1 MTNDSVESPS
11 SAEAAVFNRQS
22 QQHCTTSTCRTTSRW
37 LAKPTRTGF
46 SSTIVARR
54 SRNECWYLRQ
64 RSNYVISLP
73 VISWPSLPNRQS
85 CARRVQPAEWLS
97 IINCVWWLT
106 CTRKCFAVCYVQYK
120 RRINCDQVRQTMAVF
135 RWTLIDVYSIC
146 ILYDSKTGCVGTISN
161 DLERHLTQSSRS
173 SQYSINITAKMCT
186 EVLKF

>member
-120 RRINCDQVRQTMAVF
+120 RRINCDQVRQTTAVF

-146 ILYDSKTGCVGTISN
+146 MILKPAVSAPFQMTLNDTSHKVQGQANTRWTSRRRCVQ
-161 DLERHLTQSSRS
+161 R
-173 SQYSINITAKMCT
+173 C
-186 EVLKF
+186 